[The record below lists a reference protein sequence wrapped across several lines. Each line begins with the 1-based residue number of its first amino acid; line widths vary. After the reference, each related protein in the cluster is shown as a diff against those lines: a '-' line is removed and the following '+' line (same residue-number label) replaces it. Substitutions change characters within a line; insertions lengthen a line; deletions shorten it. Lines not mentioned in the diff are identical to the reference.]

1 MTLKS
6 DLSEQFLYQNT
17 KFSLLIRTL
26 NFQSQAHINM
36 EIKVVTAFSP
46 DFS

>member
-6 DLSEQFLYQNT
+6 DLGEQFLYQNT
-17 KFSLLIRTL
+17 VFSLLIRTL
-26 NFQSQAHINM
+26 SFQSQAHINM
-36 EIKVVTAFSP
+36 DTKAVTAFSP

>member
-17 KFSLLIRTL
+17 EFSFLIRTL
-26 NFQSQAHINM
+26 SLQSQAHINM
-36 EIKVVTAFSP
+36 ETRVVTAFSP